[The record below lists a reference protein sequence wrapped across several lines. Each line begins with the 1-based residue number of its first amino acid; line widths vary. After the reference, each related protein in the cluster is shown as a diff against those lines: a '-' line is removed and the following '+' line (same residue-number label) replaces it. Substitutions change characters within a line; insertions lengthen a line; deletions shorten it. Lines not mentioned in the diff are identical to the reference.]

1 MQLECEREKVL
12 LERDISLQ
20 TCKEEATESESTA
33 LRWRIN
39 QLEREK
45 LELASKQNQEVG
57 QSS

>member
-12 LERDISLQ
+12 LERDVSIRM
-20 TCKEEATESESTA
+20 CKEEATESESTA

-45 LELASKQNQEVG
+45 LELASKHNQEV
-57 QSS
+57 Q

>member
-12 LERDISLQ
+12 LERDISIR
-20 TCKEEATESESTA
+20 TCKEEVTETESTA

-45 LELASKQNQEVG
+45 LELASKCNQEV
-57 QSS
+57 Q